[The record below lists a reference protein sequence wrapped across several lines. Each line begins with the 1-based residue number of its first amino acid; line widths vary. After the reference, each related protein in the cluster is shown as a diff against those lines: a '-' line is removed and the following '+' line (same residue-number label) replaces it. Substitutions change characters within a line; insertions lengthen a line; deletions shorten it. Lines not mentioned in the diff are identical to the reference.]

1 VGFLASKKRDYYEVL
16 GVSRESSLEEIK
28 KEYRKLARQYHP
40 DVNNGDGA
48 SAEKFK
54 EISEAY
60 AVLSNEDKRRQYDN
74 FGFNN
79 SLFDN
84 FDGES
89 VFSEFGFGD
98 IFNMFF
104 GGGGSSRASSK
115 RLTRGSHVETRLEI
129 SLKEAAFGIE
139 KEVEYSCNDLCDVC
153 SGTGSEDPNGVE
165 KCKVCHGTGQIKYTR
180 QTILGNMVTSSPC
193 SNCQGSGEIVKN
205 PCKKCSGK
213 GYYKQKEKIS
223 VKIPAGIHNGD
234 SIRVSGKGNSAGR
247 GSVAGDL
254 YVVISIASHPL
265 FKRDENNIVASLDI
279 SFTQAILGSKFE
291 IDTIDGKEEIVIEPG
306 TQPNT
311 RLVLKSRGMVE
322 LNGYRRGDHI
332 INVNVKIPTRLSRE
346 EIEVLKRLAENK
358 GEIVGDGS
366 RSFFT
371 NLKDAFKR

>member
-1 VGFLASKKRDYYEVL
+1 MASNKKDYYDVL
-16 GVSRESSLEEIK
+16 GVSRNASTEEIK
-28 KEYRKLARQYHP
+28 KTYRKLARQYHP
-40 DVNNGDGA
+40 DVNDGNTE

-60 AVLSNEDKRRQYDN
+60 AVLSNEDKRRQYDT

-104 GGGGSSRASSK
+104 GGFGSSSS
-115 RLTRGSHVETRLEI
+115 RTNSRRQTRGSHIETRLEI

-139 KEVEYSCNDLCDVC
+139 REVEYFCNDLCEVC
-153 SGTGSEDPNGVE
+153 NGTGSQEQNGVE
-165 KCKVCHGTGQIKYTR
+165 KCTVCNGTGQVRYTR
-180 QTILGNMVTSSPC
+180 QTILGSMVTSSPC
-193 SNCQGSGEIVKN
+193 SNCGGTGEILKN
-205 PCKKCSGK
+205 PCKKCLGK
-213 GYYKQKEKIS
+213 GYYKQKKN
-223 VKIPAGIHNGD
+223 VKIKVPAGIHNGD

-247 GSVAGDL
+247 GSINGDL
-254 YVVISIASHPL
+254 YVVISIAPHPL
-265 FKRDENNIVASLDI
+265 FKRENNNIISNLEI
-279 SFTQAILGSKFE
+279 SFTQAILGTRIE
-291 IDTIDGKEEIVIEPG
+291 VETIDGREEIIIEPG

-311 RLVLKSRGMVE
+311 RMILKSRGMVE

-332 INVNVKIPTRLSRE
+332 INVNIKIPTKLSKE
-346 EIEVLKRLAENK
+346 ETEALRRIAENR

-366 RSFFT
+366 RSFFS
-371 NLKDAFKR
+371 NLKEAFKR

>member
-1 VGFLASKKRDYYEVL
+1 MASKKRDYYEVL

-48 SAEKFK
+48 AAERFK

-84 FDGES
+84 FDSES

-104 GGGGSSRASSK
+104 GGFGGGSSSRTSSRK
-115 RLTRGSHVETRLEI
+115 QTRGSHVETKLEI

-139 KEVEYSCNDLCDVC
+139 KEVEYTCSDLCEVC
-153 SGTGSEDPNGVE
+153 SGTGSEDPAGVE
-165 KCKVCHGTGQIKYTR
+165 KCKVCNGTGQIKYTR

-193 SNCQGSGEIVKN
+193 SNCQGSGEIIKN

-213 GYYKQKEKIS
+213 GYYRQKKKIN

-234 SIRVSGKGNSAGR
+234 SIRVSGEGNSIGR
-247 GSVAGDL
+247 GSISGDL
-254 YVVISIASHPL
+254 YVVISIALHPL
-265 FKRDENNIVASLDI
+265 FIREENNIIAGLDI

-291 IDTIDGKEEIVIEPG
+291 IETIDGKEEIVIEPG

-346 EIEVLKRLAENK
+346 EVEVLKKIAESK

>member
-1 VGFLASKKRDYYEVL
+1 LASKKRDYYEVL
-16 GVSRESSLEEIK
+16 GVSREASLEEIK

-48 SAEKFK
+48 AAEKFK

-60 AVLSNEDKRRQYDN
+60 AVLSNDDKRRQYDN
-74 FGFNN
+74 FGFNK

-84 FDGES
+84 FDSES

-104 GGGGSSRASSK
+104 GGFGGGSSSRTSS
-115 RLTRGSHVETRLEI
+115 RRQTRGSHVETRLEI
-129 SLKEAAFGIE
+129 NLKEAAFGIE
-139 KEVEYSCNDLCDVC
+139 KEVEYSCSDLCEVC
-153 SGTGSEDPNGVE
+153 SGTGSEDSNGVE
-165 KCKVCHGTGQIKYTR
+165 KCKVCNGTGQIKYTR
-180 QTILGNMVTSSPC
+180 QTLLGNMVTSSPC
-193 SNCQGSGEIVKN
+193 SNCQGSGEIIKN

-213 GYYKQKEKIS
+213 GCYKQKKKIS

-234 SIRVSGKGNSAGR
+234 SIRVSGKGNSVGR
-247 GSVAGDL
+247 GSISGDL
-254 YVVISIASHPL
+254 YVVISIALHPL
-265 FKRDENNIVASLDI
+265 FKREENNIIAGLDI

-346 EIEVLKRLAENK
+346 EIEVLKKLAESK

>member
-1 VGFLASKKRDYYEVL
+1 MASKKRDYYEVL

-48 SAEKFK
+48 STERFK

-60 AVLSNEDKRRQYDN
+60 AVLSNDDKRRQYDN

-84 FDGES
+84 FDSES

-104 GGGGSSRASSK
+104 GGGNSSRASSK
-115 RLTRGSHVETRLEI
+115 RQTRGSHIETRLEI

-139 KEVEYSCNDLCDVC
+139 KEVEYSCSDLCGVC
-153 SGTGSEDPNGVE
+153 SGTGSEDPNGIE
-165 KCKVCHGTGQIKYTR
+165 KCKVCNGTGQIKYTR

-247 GSVAGDL
+247 GSIAGDL

-265 FKRDENNIVASLDI
+265 FIRDENNIIAGLDI
-279 SFTQAILGSKFE
+279 SFTQAILGSRFE
-291 IDTIDGKEEIVIEPG
+291 IDTIDGREEIVIEPG

-332 INVNVKIPTRLSRE
+332 INVNVKIPTKLSRE
-346 EIEVLKRLAENK
+346 EIEILKKLAENK

>member
-1 VGFLASKKRDYYEVL
+1 LASKKRDYYEVL

-48 SAEKFK
+48 SAERFK

-84 FDGES
+84 FDSES

-104 GGGGSSRASSK
+104 GGGSSSRNSS
-115 RLTRGSHVETRLEI
+115 RRQTRGSHVETKLEI

-139 KEVEYSCNDLCDVC
+139 KEVEYSCSDLCEVC

-165 KCKVCHGTGQIKYTR
+165 KCKVCNGTGQIKYTR

-193 SNCQGSGEIVKN
+193 SSCQGSGEIVKN
-205 PCKKCSGK
+205 PCKKCAGK
-213 GYYKQKEKIS
+213 GYYRQKEKIS

-247 GSVAGDL
+247 GSVSGDL
-254 YVVISIASHPL
+254 YVVISIAPHPL
-265 FKRDENNIVASLDI
+265 FKRDENNLIASLDI

-291 IDTIDGKEEIVIEPG
+291 IETIDGKEEIVIEPG

-332 INVNVKIPTRLSRE
+332 ININVKIPTRLSRE
-346 EIEVLKRLAENK
+346 EIEILKKLAENK
-358 GEIVGDGS
+358 GEFVGDGS

>member
-1 VGFLASKKRDYYEVL
+1 MASKKRDYYEVL
-16 GVSRESSLEEIK
+16 GVSRDSSLEEIK

-48 SAEKFK
+48 STEKFK

-84 FDGES
+84 FDSES

-104 GGGGSSRASSK
+104 GGGNSSRASSK
-115 RLTRGSHVETRLEI
+115 RQTRGSHIETRLEI

-139 KEVEYSCNDLCDVC
+139 KEIEYSCSDLCEVC

-165 KCKVCHGTGQIKYTR
+165 KCKVCNGTGQIKYTR

-205 PCKKCSGK
+205 PCKKCAGK
-213 GYYKQKEKIS
+213 GYYKQKEKIN
-223 VKIPAGIHNGD
+223 VKVPAGIHNGD
-234 SIRVSGKGNSAGR
+234 SLRVSGKGNSAGR
-247 GSVAGDL
+247 GSIAGDL

-265 FKRDENNIVASLDI
+265 FIRDENNIIAGLDI
-279 SFTQAILGSKFE
+279 SFTQAILGSRFE
-291 IDTIDGKEEIVIEPG
+291 IDTIDGREEIVIEPG

-332 INVNVKIPTRLSRE
+332 ININVKIPTRLTRE
-346 EIEVLKRLAENK
+346 EIEILKKLAENK

>member
-1 VGFLASKKRDYYEVL
+1 LASKKRDYYEVL

-48 SAEKFK
+48 SEERFK

-84 FDGES
+84 FDSES

-104 GGGGSSRASSK
+104 GGNSSRASS
-115 RLTRGSHVETRLEI
+115 RRQTRGSHIETRLEI

-139 KEVEYSCNDLCDVC
+139 KEVEYSCSDLCEVC

-205 PCKKCSGK
+205 PCKKCTGK

-247 GSVAGDL
+247 GSIAGDL

-265 FKRDENNIVASLDI
+265 FKRDENNIIATLDI

-346 EIEVLKRLAENK
+346 EIEVLKKLAENK

>member
-1 VGFLASKKRDYYEVL
+1 MASKKRDYYEVL
-16 GVSRESSLEEIK
+16 GVSREASLEEIK

-48 SAEKFK
+48 SAERFK
-54 EISEAY
+54 AISEAY

-84 FDGES
+84 FDSES

-104 GGGGSSRASSK
+104 GGFGGGSSSRTSS
-115 RLTRGSHVETRLEI
+115 RRQTRGSHVETKLEI

-139 KEVEYSCNDLCDVC
+139 KEVEYSCSDLCEVC
-153 SGTGSEDPNGVE
+153 SGTGSEDLSGVE
-165 KCKVCHGTGQIKYTR
+165 KCKVCNGTGQIKYTR

-193 SNCQGSGEIVKN
+193 SNCHGSGEIIKN
-205 PCKKCSGK
+205 PCRKCSGK
-213 GYYKQKEKIS
+213 GYYKQKKKMS

-247 GSVAGDL
+247 GSISGDL
-254 YVVISIASHPL
+254 YLVISIAPHLL
-265 FKRDENNIVASLDI
+265 FKREENNIIAGLDI

-311 RLVLKSRGMVE
+311 RLILKSRGMVE

-346 EIEVLKRLAENK
+346 EIEILKKLAESK

>member
-1 VGFLASKKRDYYEVL
+1 MASKKRDYYEVL
-16 GVSRESSLEEIK
+16 GVSRETPVEEIK

-48 SAEKFK
+48 AAERFK

-84 FDGES
+84 FDSES

-104 GGGGSSRASSK
+104 GGFGGGSSSRTSSK
-115 RLTRGSHVETRLEI
+115 KQTRGSHVETKLEI

-139 KEVEYSCNDLCDVC
+139 KEVDYTCSDLCEVC
-153 SGTGSEDPNGVE
+153 SGTGSEDPDGVE
-165 KCKVCHGTGQIKYTR
+165 KCKVCNGTGQIKYTR

-193 SNCQGSGEIVKN
+193 SNCQGSGEIIKN

-213 GYYKQKEKIS
+213 GYYRQKEKIS

-234 SIRVSGKGNSAGR
+234 SIRVSGKGNSVGR
-247 GSVAGDL
+247 GSISGDL
-254 YVVISIASHPL
+254 YVVISITLHPL
-265 FKRDENNIVASLDI
+265 FIREENNIIAGLDI

-291 IDTIDGKEEIVIEPG
+291 IETIDGKEEIVIEPG

-346 EIEVLKRLAENK
+346 EIEVLKKLAESK

>member
-1 VGFLASKKRDYYEVL
+1 MASKKRDYYEVL
-16 GVSRESSLEEIK
+16 GVSRDSSLEEIK

-48 SAEKFK
+48 STEKFK

-84 FDGES
+84 FDSES

-104 GGGGSSRASSK
+104 GGGNSSRASSK
-115 RLTRGSHVETRLEI
+115 RQTRGSHIETRLEI

-139 KEVEYSCNDLCDVC
+139 KEIEYSCSDLCEVC

-165 KCKVCHGTGQIKYTR
+165 KCKVCNGTGQIKYTR

-205 PCKKCSGK
+205 PCKKCAGK
-213 GYYKQKEKIS
+213 GYYKQKEKIN
-223 VKIPAGIHNGD
+223 VKVPAGIHNGD

-247 GSVAGDL
+247 GSIAGDL

-265 FKRDENNIVASLDI
+265 FIRDENNIIAGLDI
-279 SFTQAILGSKFE
+279 SFTQAILGSRFE
-291 IDTIDGKEEIVIEPG
+291 IDTIDGREEIVIEPG

-332 INVNVKIPTRLSRE
+332 ININVKIPTRLTRE
-346 EIEVLKRLAENK
+346 EIEILKKLAENK

>member
-1 VGFLASKKRDYYEVL
+1 LASKKRDYYEVL
-16 GVSRESSLEEIK
+16 GVSRETSLEEIK

-48 SAEKFK
+48 SAERFK

-84 FDGES
+84 FDSES

-104 GGGGSSRASSK
+104 GGFGGGSSSRTSS
-115 RLTRGSHVETRLEI
+115 RRQTRGSHVETKLEI

-139 KEVEYSCNDLCDVC
+139 KEVEYSCSDLCEVC
-153 SGTGSEDPNGVE
+153 SGTGSEDSDGVK
-165 KCKVCHGTGQIKYTR
+165 KCKVCNGTGQIKYTR

-193 SNCQGSGEIVKN
+193 SNCKGSGEIIKN
-205 PCKKCSGK
+205 PCRKCSGK
-213 GYYKQKEKIS
+213 GYYKQKKEMN

-247 GSVAGDL
+247 GSISGDL
-254 YVVISIASHPL
+254 YVVISIAPHLL
-265 FKRDENNIVASLDI
+265 FRREENNIIAGLDI

-311 RLVLKSRGMVE
+311 RLILKSRGMVE

-346 EIEVLKRLAENK
+346 EIEILKKLAESK

>member
-1 VGFLASKKRDYYEVL
+1 LASKKRDYYEVL

-48 SAEKFK
+48 STERFK

-60 AVLSNEDKRRQYDN
+60 AVLSNDDKRRQYDN

-84 FDGES
+84 FDSES

-104 GGGGSSRASSK
+104 GGGNSSRASSK
-115 RLTRGSHVETRLEI
+115 RQTRGSHIETRLEI

-139 KEVEYSCNDLCDVC
+139 KEVEYSCSDLCGVC
-153 SGTGSEDPNGVE
+153 SGTGSEDPNGIE
-165 KCKVCHGTGQIKYTR
+165 KCKVCNGTGQIKYTR

-247 GSVAGDL
+247 GSIAGDL

-265 FKRDENNIVASLDI
+265 FIRDENNIIAGLDI
-279 SFTQAILGSKFE
+279 SFTQAILGSRFE
-291 IDTIDGKEEIVIEPG
+291 IDTIDGREEIVIEPG

-332 INVNVKIPTRLSRE
+332 INVNVKIPTKLSRE
-346 EIEVLKRLAENK
+346 EIEILKKLAENK

>member
-1 VGFLASKKRDYYEVL
+1 MASKKRDYYEVL

-48 SAEKFK
+48 SEERFK

-84 FDGES
+84 FDSES

-104 GGGGSSRASSK
+104 GGGNSSRASS
-115 RLTRGSHVETRLEI
+115 RRQTRGSHIETRLEI

-139 KEVEYSCNDLCDVC
+139 KEVEYSCSDLCEVC

-205 PCKKCSGK
+205 PCKKCTGK

-247 GSVAGDL
+247 GSIAGDL
-254 YVVISIASHPL
+254 YVVISITSHPL
-265 FKRDENNIVASLDI
+265 FKRDENNIIATLDI

-346 EIEVLKRLAENK
+346 EIEVLKKLAENK

>member
-1 VGFLASKKRDYYEVL
+1 LASKKRDYYEVL

-48 SAEKFK
+48 SEERFK

-84 FDGES
+84 FDSES

-104 GGGGSSRASSK
+104 GGGNSSRASS
-115 RLTRGSHVETRLEI
+115 RRQTRGSHIETRLEI

-139 KEVEYSCNDLCDVC
+139 KEVEYSCSDLCEVC

-205 PCKKCSGK
+205 PCKKCTGK

-247 GSVAGDL
+247 GSIAGDL

-265 FKRDENNIVASLDI
+265 FKRDENNIIATLDI

-346 EIEVLKRLAENK
+346 EIEVLKKLAENK

>member
-1 VGFLASKKRDYYEVL
+1 LASKKRDYYEVL
-16 GVSRESSLEEIK
+16 GVSRETSLEEIK

-48 SAEKFK
+48 SAERFK

-84 FDGES
+84 FDSES

-104 GGGGSSRASSK
+104 GGFGGGSSSRTSS
-115 RLTRGSHVETRLEI
+115 RRQTRGSHVETKLEI

-139 KEVEYSCNDLCDVC
+139 KEVEYSCSDLCEVC
-153 SGTGSEDPNGVE
+153 SGTGSEDSDGVE
-165 KCKVCHGTGQIKYTR
+165 KCKVCNGTGQIKYTR

-193 SNCQGSGEIVKN
+193 SNCKGSGEIIKN
-205 PCKKCSGK
+205 PCRKCSGK
-213 GYYKQKEKIS
+213 GYYKQKKEMN

-247 GSVAGDL
+247 GSISGDL
-254 YVVISIASHPL
+254 YVVISIAPHLL
-265 FKRDENNIVASLDI
+265 FRREENNIIAGLDI

-311 RLVLKSRGMVE
+311 RLILKSRGMVE

-346 EIEVLKRLAENK
+346 EIEILKKLAESK

>member
-1 VGFLASKKRDYYEVL
+1 LASKKRDYYEVL
-16 GVSRESSLEEIK
+16 GVSRETSLEEIK

-48 SAEKFK
+48 SAERFK

-84 FDGES
+84 FDSES

-104 GGGGSSRASSK
+104 GGFGGGSSSRTSS
-115 RLTRGSHVETRLEI
+115 RRQTRGSHVETKLEI

-139 KEVEYSCNDLCDVC
+139 KEVEYSCSDLCEVC
-153 SGTGSEDPNGVE
+153 RGTGSEDSDGVK
-165 KCKVCHGTGQIKYTR
+165 KCKVCNGTGQIKYTR

-193 SNCQGSGEIVKN
+193 SNCKGSGEIIKN
-205 PCKKCSGK
+205 PCRKCSGK
-213 GYYKQKEKIS
+213 GYYKQKKEMN

-247 GSVAGDL
+247 GSISGDL
-254 YVVISIASHPL
+254 YVVISIAPHLL
-265 FKRDENNIVASLDI
+265 FRREENNIIAGLDI

-311 RLVLKSRGMVE
+311 RLILKSRGMVE

-346 EIEVLKRLAENK
+346 EIEILKKLAESK

>member
-1 VGFLASKKRDYYEVL
+1 MASKKRDYYEVL
-16 GVSRESSLEEIK
+16 GVSRESSQEEIK

-48 SAEKFK
+48 SAERFK

-60 AVLSNEDKRRQYDN
+60 AVLSNGDKRRQYDN

-84 FDGES
+84 FDSES

-104 GGGGSSRASSK
+104 GGFGGGSSSKTSSK
-115 RLTRGSHVETRLEI
+115 RQARGSHVETKLEI

-139 KEVEYSCNDLCDVC
+139 KEVEYSCGDLCESC
-153 SGTGSEDPNGVE
+153 NGIGSEDANGVE
-165 KCKVCHGTGQIKYTR
+165 KCKVCNGTGQIRYTR

-193 SNCQGSGEIVKN
+193 SNCQGSGEIIKN

-213 GYYKQKEKIS
+213 GFYRQKKKIN

-234 SIRVSGKGNSAGR
+234 SIRVSGQGNSAGR
-247 GSVAGDL
+247 GSISGDL
-254 YVVISIASHPL
+254 YVVISIAPHLL
-265 FKRDENNIVASLDI
+265 FKREENNIVAGLDI
-279 SFTQAILGSKFE
+279 SFTQAILGSRFE

-332 INVNVKIPTRLSRE
+332 ININVKIPTRLSRE
-346 EIEVLKRLAENK
+346 EIEILKKLAENK

-371 NLKDAFKR
+371 NIKGAFKR

>member
-1 VGFLASKKRDYYEVL
+1 MASKKRDYYEVL
-16 GVSRESSLEEIK
+16 GVSREASLDEIK
-28 KEYRKLARQYHP
+28 KEYRKLARKYHP

-48 SAEKFK
+48 YADKFK

-60 AVLSNEDKRRQYDN
+60 AVLSNDDKRRQYDN
-74 FGFNN
+74 FGFNS

-84 FDGES
+84 FDSES

-104 GGGGSSRASSK
+104 GGFGGGGSSRTSS
-115 RLTRGSHVETRLEI
+115 RRQTRGSHVETRIEI

-139 KEVEYSCNDLCDVC
+139 KEIEYTCSDLCQAC

-165 KCKVCHGTGQIKYTR
+165 KCKVCNGTGQVRYTR

-193 SNCQGSGEIVKN
+193 SNCQGSGEIIKN

-213 GYYKQKEKIS
+213 GFYKQKKKMS

-234 SIRVSGKGNSAGR
+234 SIRVSSQGNSAGR
-247 GSVAGDL
+247 GSISGDL
-254 YVVISIASHPL
+254 YVVISIAPHLL
-265 FKRDENNIVASLDI
+265 FKREENNILANLDI
-279 SFTQAILGSKFE
+279 SFTQAILGSRFE

-311 RLVLKSRGMVE
+311 RLILKSRGMVE

-346 EIEVLKRLAENK
+346 EIEILKKLAESK

-366 RSFFT
+366 KSFFT
-371 NLKDAFKR
+371 NIKDAFKR

>member
-1 VGFLASKKRDYYEVL
+1 LASKKRDYYEVL
-16 GVSRESSLEEIK
+16 GVSRDSSLEEIK

-48 SAEKFK
+48 STEKFK

-84 FDGES
+84 FDSES

-104 GGGGSSRASSK
+104 GGGNSSRASSK
-115 RLTRGSHVETRLEI
+115 RQTRGSHIETRLEI

-139 KEVEYSCNDLCDVC
+139 KEIEYSCSDLCEVC

-165 KCKVCHGTGQIKYTR
+165 KCKVCNGTGQIKYTR

-205 PCKKCSGK
+205 PCKKCAGK
-213 GYYKQKEKIS
+213 GYYKQKEKIN
-223 VKIPAGIHNGD
+223 VKVPAGIHNGD

-247 GSVAGDL
+247 GSIAGDL

-265 FKRDENNIVASLDI
+265 FIRDENNIIAGLDI
-279 SFTQAILGSKFE
+279 SFTQAILGSRFE
-291 IDTIDGKEEIVIEPG
+291 IDTIDGREEIVIEPG

-332 INVNVKIPTRLSRE
+332 ININVKIPTRLTRE
-346 EIEVLKRLAENK
+346 EIEILKKLAENK